1 MAQVEIR
8 KADGRR
14 IESFSA
20 DVDAEDAAAAV
31 GLLRRWA
38 KTARRDVGGLAIAVR
53 TPRGAWREYR
63 A

>member
-14 IESFSA
+14 IERFSA
-20 DVDAEDAAAAV
+20 DVDPEDAAAAV
-31 GLLRRWA
+31 ALLRRWA
-38 KTARRDVGGLAIAVR
+38 KQARRDVGGLAIAIDSR
-53 TPRGAWREYR
+53 KGWREYR